1 MAYIPPH
8 KRHAKGSPSPKPT
21 PAPETLIPAFR
32 KNLNFKSFG
41 EHKRKEKYLGEI
53 LYAHGAVRKWFPVG
67 LTDDSQF
74 SSLVKME
81 PVSVERKSGDKPL
94 SLVLMQGCSEETNEL
109 MDEPWILVA
118 KSVMK
123 DLLLSFQH
131 VKCEME
137 ESNMEELKP
146 TLVARFGRILFYG
159 ISANSQESLESNPL
173 DETTLRQMKKSF
185 YTNIPLSYMEYI
197 GSLAVE
203 KLGLEYVEEKELYYV
218 KLSDNLRSDSTVFCK
233 CTVAKN
239 REKIQ
244 LYKIEVNPVRNMVAD
259 MSCLG
264 KSLDLRLMLRTKKI
278 MTGLS
283 DEEING
289 IKKLIGSA
297 ILDAE
302 VKGGLRWPFGEDS
315 SGSQYAVIGVW
326 HTTAKSYGNSSI
338 RFKIR
343 HADRFDFRSSTG
355 EVVAQEASLKMPG
368 IVSQLRKQ
376 TIDENLV
383 LKMLEDNLRL
393 IWDHCLSD
401 GSSS

>member
-8 KRHAKGSPSPKPT
+8 RRHTEGSPSPKPT
-21 PAPETLIPAFR
+21 PAPESLIPAFR

-41 EHKRKEKYLGEI
+41 EHKRKEKYLGGI
-53 LYAHGAVRKWFPVG
+53 LYAHGAVMKWFPVG

-74 SSLVKME
+74 SSLVSLE
-81 PVSVERKSGDKPL
+81 PVSVERKSGEKPL
-94 SLVLMQGCSEETNEL
+94 SLVLMRGCSEGTNEL
-109 MDEPWILVA
+109 MDEPWLLVA
-118 KSVMK
+118 KSVME

-131 VKCEME
+131 VKGAME
-137 ESNMEELKP
+137 ESNMDELKP

-159 ISANSQESLESNPL
+159 NSANSQESLKSNPL
-173 DETTLRQMKKSF
+173 GETMLRQMKKSF
-185 YTNIPLSYMEYI
+185 YTNVPLSYMEYI
-197 GSLAVE
+197 RNVAVE
-203 KLGLEYVEEKELYYV
+203 KLDLEYVEEKELYYV
-218 KLSDNLRSDSTVFCK
+218 KLLDNLRSDSTVSCK
-233 CTVAKN
+233 CTVTKDHQ
-239 REKIQ
+239 KIQ
-244 LYKIEVNPVRNMVAD
+244 LYKIEVNQVRNMVAD

-264 KSLDLRLMLRTKKI
+264 KSLDLRLMLHTKKI
-278 MTGLS
+278 ITTLS

-289 IKKLIGSA
+289 VKNLIGSA
-297 ILDAE
+297 VLDSE

-338 RFKIR
+338 RFKLR

-355 EVVAQEASLKMPG
+355 EVAQEASLKMPG

-376 TIDENLV
+376 VIDESLV